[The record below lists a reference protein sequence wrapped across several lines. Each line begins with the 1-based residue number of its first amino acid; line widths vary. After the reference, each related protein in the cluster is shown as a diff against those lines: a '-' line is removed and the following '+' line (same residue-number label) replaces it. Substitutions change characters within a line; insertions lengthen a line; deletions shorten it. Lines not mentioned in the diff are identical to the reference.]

1 MRRLIYAS
9 MLLLLSGF
17 LLQFSVHAADKIRI
31 AIPNLAVQFITMPLA
46 QKRGFLKE
54 EGLEAEIIQMQSG
67 TAVMTALVSR
77 EIDYMV
83 PIALSV
89 QPAITGLPIR
99 IVACYVPAPF
109 IVLMAQSRFKSVK
122 ELKGMTIAVSNF
134 VGPPFFVARMIAK
147 QFGLDPDRDLKFLA
161 SGTPE
166 ARLAALSQGLAS
178 AAMLPVPWDSRATKM
193 GFISLARAHELFI
206 YPDVG
211 LVASLNKIK
220 ERPQEIKRAI
230 KAGIRAN
237 RYIRTNRDG
246 TIQFMQ
252 EWLKIDR
259 AIATATYDSLAKVFN
274 EDGSLPEDG
283 FRLLIEDVKKVAKVD
298 REVAFSEVVDLTILR
313 EAQKELGIK

>member
-1 MRRLIYAS
+1 
-9 MLLLLSGF
+9 
-17 LLQFSVHAADKIRI
+17 
-31 AIPNLAVQFITMPLA
+31 
-46 QKRGFLKE
+46 
-54 EGLEAEIIQMQSG
+54 
-67 TAVMTALVSR
+67 MTALVSR

-83 PIALSV
+83 PIAFGV

-259 AIATATYDSLAKVFN
+259 EIATATYDSLAKFFN

-298 REVAFSEVVDLTILR
+298 REVAFSEVADLSILR

>member
-1 MRRLIYAS
+1 MTKIFAVLLIIFICPAS
-9 MLLLLSGF
+9 AD
-17 LLQFSVHAADKIRI
+17 AADKIRI

-46 QKRGFLKE
+46 QKKGFLKE
-54 EGLEAEIIQMQSG
+54 EGLEAEIIQMQSS

-83 PIALSV
+83 AIASSV
-89 QPAITGLPIR
+89 QPVITGLPIR
-99 IVACYVPAPF
+99 IVACFVPTPF

-122 ELKGMTIAVSNF
+122 ELKGATIAVSNF

-147 QFGLDPDRDLKFLA
+147 QFGLDPDKDVKFLA

-166 ARLAALSQGLAS
+166 ARLGALGQGLAA

-193 GFISLARAHELFI
+193 GFISLARAHELFT

-211 LVASLNKIK
+211 LAASLNKIK
-220 ERPQEIKRAI
+220 ERPEEIKHVI
-230 KAGIRAN
+230 KAGIKAN

-246 TIQFMQ
+246 TIQFLQ
-252 EWLKIDR
+252 EWLKIDK
-259 AIATATYDSLAKVFN
+259 AIAAATYDSLAKVFN

-313 EAQKELGIK
+313 EAQKELGLKGN

>member
-1 MRRLIYAS
+1 
-9 MLLLLSGF
+9 MLKIFAVLLSILVF
-17 LLQFSVHAADKIRI
+17 YCSVDAADKIRI

-54 EGLEAEIIQMQSG
+54 EGLEAEIIQMQSA

-83 PIALSV
+83 AIAAGV
-89 QPAITGLPIR
+89 QPAITGLPIM

-109 IVLMAQSRFKSVK
+109 IVLMSQSRFKSVK
-122 ELKGMTIAVSNF
+122 ELKGTTIAVSNF
-134 VGPPFFVARMIAK
+134 VGPPFFIGRMIVK
-147 QFGLDPDRDLKFLA
+147 QSGLDPDRDVKFLA

-166 ARLAALSQGLAS
+166 ARLTALSQGLAS

-211 LVASLNKIK
+211 LGASLNKIK
-220 ERPQEIKRAI
+220 ERREEIKHVI
-230 KAGIRAN
+230 KAGIKAN
-237 RYIRTNRDG
+237 RYIRANRDG

-259 AIATATYDSLAKVFN
+259 EIATATYDSLAKVVN

-283 FRLLIEDVKKVAKVD
+283 FRLLIEDLKKAAKVD
-298 REVAFSEVVDLTILR
+298 REVAFSEVADLSILR
-313 EAQKELGIK
+313 EAQKELGIKGK

>member
-1 MRRLIYAS
+1 
-9 MLLLLSGF
+9 
-17 LLQFSVHAADKIRI
+17 
-31 AIPNLAVQFITMPLA
+31 
-46 QKRGFLKE
+46 
-54 EGLEAEIIQMQSG
+54 
-67 TAVMTALVSR
+67 
-77 EIDYMV
+77 
-83 PIALSV
+83 
-89 QPAITGLPIR
+89 
-99 IVACYVPAPF
+99 
-109 IVLMAQSRFKSVK
+109 
-122 ELKGMTIAVSNF
+122 
-134 VGPPFFVARMIAK
+134 MIAK

-298 REVAFSEVVDLTILR
+298 REVAFSKVADLSILR
-313 EAQKELGIK
+313 ETQRELGIKAK

>member
-1 MRRLIYAS
+1 
-9 MLLLLSGF
+9 MLKIFAVLLTILVF
-17 LLQFSVHAADKIRI
+17 HCSVDAADKIRI
-31 AIPNLAVQFITMPLA
+31 AIPNLAIQFITMPLA

-54 EGLEAEIIQMQSG
+54 EGLEAEVIQMQNT
-67 TAVMTALVSR
+67 TAVVTALVTR

-83 PIALSV
+83 AIAGGV

-99 IVACYVPAPF
+99 IVVCYVPATF
-109 IVLMAQSRFKSVK
+109 LVLMAQSRFKSAK
-122 ELKGMTIAVSNF
+122 ELKGTTIAVSNF
-134 VGPPFFVARMIAK
+134 VGIPLFVARMIAK

-166 ARLAALSQGLAS
+166 GRLAALSQGLAS

-193 GFISLARAHELFI
+193 GFISLARAYELFT

-211 LVASLNKIK
+211 LVANLNKIK
-220 ERPQEIKRAI
+220 ERPEEIKRVI
-230 KAGIRAN
+230 KAGIKAN

-259 AIATATYDSLAKVFN
+259 EIATATYDSLAKFFN

-298 REVAFSEVVDLTILR
+298 REVAFREVADLSILG
-313 EAQKELGIK
+313 EAQRELGIKAK